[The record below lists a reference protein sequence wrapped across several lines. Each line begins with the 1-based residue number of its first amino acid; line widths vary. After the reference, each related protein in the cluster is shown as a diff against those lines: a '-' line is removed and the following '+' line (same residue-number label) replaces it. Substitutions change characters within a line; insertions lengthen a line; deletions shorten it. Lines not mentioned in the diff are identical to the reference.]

1 VKFEPDKLEKLA
13 PGAESEVTA
22 KIKPS
27 PRAVAGDYILTL
39 RASAGNAQ
47 ASADYRVTVQ
57 TSTLWGLVGVVL
69 IAVAVGV
76 VGFAVSRFGRR

>member
-1 VKFEPDKLEKLA
+1 
-13 PGAESEVTA
+13 
-22 KIKPS
+22 
-27 PRAVAGDYILTL
+27 
-39 RASAGNAQ
+39 
-47 ASADYRVTVQ
+47 VQ